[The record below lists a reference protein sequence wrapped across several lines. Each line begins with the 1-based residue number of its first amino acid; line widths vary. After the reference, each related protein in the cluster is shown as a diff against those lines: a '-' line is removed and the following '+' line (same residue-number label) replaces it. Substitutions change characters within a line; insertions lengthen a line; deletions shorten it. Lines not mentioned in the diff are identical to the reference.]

1 MTPEKFFILLG
12 LGVSRTS
19 NLSVFHP
26 LLFSG
31 MSDSWRIIYKSG
43 GNPDILRS
51 VLDDVRVEYFLP
63 VQRKA
68 RVVDFDVVEK
78 EVDVMN
84 NIMFVKT
91 DNLAI
96 LKDIPGVL
104 GPYIDCATKKP
115 ATVSDAVMQRF
126 IRILQAQPEEIKLL
140 RDPFSHFIH
149 NKKVVVTDGPFKG
162 MEGYLVRIRR
172 DRKLVIS
179 LDHQAV
185 AISGIPFALLREVS
199 TLSP

>member
-1 MTPEKFFILLG
+1 
-12 LGVSRTS
+12 
-19 NLSVFHP
+19 
-26 LLFSG
+26 

-51 VLDDVRVEYFLP
+51 ALDDVRVEYFLP

-104 GPYIDCATKKP
+104 GPYTDCATKKP

-199 TLSP
+199 PLSP